1 MEIYDSKG
9 EYLEIFIG
17 MLISSNGL
25 TKKAGVIGIHYDDEY
40 EPFKEFGSRMLDGGL
55 DREVEL
61 LYNDSVK
68 CIVKYDD
75 VVYII
80 TRKYQSKNKKEG
92 YKTFLYKITPIIKK

>member
-61 LYNDSVK
+61 LYNDSVMMLF
-68 CIVKYDD
+68 I
-75 VVYII
+75 
-80 TRKYQSKNKKEG
+80 
-92 YKTFLYKITPIIKK
+92 